1 MRATLF
7 LLLLTLAA
15 QAQIPGL
22 NSGRLSRPSF
32 AKPEQEWAV
41 LVGVSQYLHLPRTEW
56 LDGCD
61 ADASALAS
69 FLQSA
74 RGGSFPAEHVKLLV
88 NEGATITAVRRAL
101 DATIKAVK
109 SGDVVYLFFACH
121 GKVEAYGGGDV
132 AYLLCYDSDPQF
144 LNATALPMD
153 EVRRYVDVNLR
164 QASQVVLISD
174 ACHAGS
180 LGAQPTDRKLF
191 SSMADHLQEVGA
203 RDGVLNLMACKRN
216 ENAIEDPRLGGHG
229 VLTYVLLKAL
239 EGEGGSDKNGVVRAQ
254 DVLEYV
260 MRYVPRLTDQQQH
273 PRHSSNYHDE
283 FPMARLKEA
292 GPALNL
298 PPFPS
303 NSVASVTPT
312 SLSMAPQSLAT
323 LRVVGAP
330 RDSELY
336 LVQGDEQRTIGRALS
351 ASAVLVLENLAPG
364 KYVLVQSLGG
374 KQTEWPLD
382 LGPGRRSFDLRTGN

>member
-1 MRATLF
+1 V
-7 LLLLTLAA
+7 
-15 QAQIPGL
+15 
-22 NSGRLSRPSF
+22 
-32 AKPEQEWAV
+32 KPDQEWAV
-41 LVGVSQYLHLPRTEW
+41 LVGVSKYQHLPKTDW

-61 ADASALAS
+61 ADAQALAR
-69 FLQSA
+69 FLQSP
-74 RGGSFPAEHVKLLV
+74 RGGSFPAEHVRLLV
-88 NEGATITAVRRAL
+88 NENATITAVRRAL
-101 DATIKAVK
+101 DATIKAVQK
-109 SGDVVYLFFACH
+109 GDVVYLFFACH
-121 GKVEAYGGGDV
+121 GKVEAYGGGEV

-180 LGAQPTDRKLF
+180 LGVPLPERRLL
-191 SSMADHLQEVGA
+191 SSLADHLQEVGA

-216 ENAIEDPRLGGHG
+216 ENAVEDPRLGGHG

-239 EGEGGSDKNGVVRAQ
+239 EGEGGSDKHGVVRAQ
-254 DVLEYV
+254 DVLEHV
-260 MRYVPRLTDQQQH
+260 MRYVPRLTEQQQH
-273 PRHSSNYHDE
+273 PRHSSNYHDD
-283 FPMARLKEA
+283 FPMARLKEP

-303 NSVASVTPT
+303 NTVASVTPT
-312 SLSMAPQSLAT
+312 SLNLAPQALAT

-336 LVQGDEQRTIGRALS
+336 LVQGDEQRTIGRVLS
-351 ASAVLVLENLAPG
+351 SSAVLVLENLAPG
-364 KYVLVQSLGG
+364 RYILVQSLGG
-374 KQTEWPLD
+374 KQTEWPLE
-382 LGPGRRSFDLRTGN
+382 LAPGRRSFDVRTGN

>member
-1 MRATLF
+1 MKALALW
-7 LLLLTLAA
+7 LLLALAA

-22 NSGRLSRPSF
+22 DSGRRRPSF
-32 AKPEQEWAV
+32 AQPEQEWAV
-41 LVGVSQYLHLPRTEW
+41 LVGVSKYQHLPRAEW

-61 ADASALAS
+61 LDARALAS
-69 FLQSA
+69 FLQSP
-74 RGGSFPAEHVKLLV
+74 RGGSFPTPHVKLLV
-88 NEGATITAVRRAL
+88 DEGATITAVRRAL
-101 DATIKAVK
+101 DGTIKSVK
-109 SGDVVYLFFACH
+109 AGDVVYLFFACH
-121 GKVEAYGGGDV
+121 GKVETYGGGEV

-153 EVRRYVDVNLR
+153 EIRRYVDVNLR

-180 LGAQPTDRKLF
+180 LGATPGDRRLF
-191 SSMADHLQEVGA
+191 SSLADHLQEVGA
-203 RDGVLNLMACKRN
+203 RDGVLNLMACKRS
-216 ENAIEDPRLGGHG
+216 ENAVEDPRLGGHG

-239 EGEGGSDKNGVVRAQ
+239 EGEGGADRNGVVRAQ

-303 NSVASVTPT
+303 STVASVTPS
-312 SLSMAPQSLAT
+312 SLTMAPQSLAT

-336 LVQGDEQRTIGRALS
+336 LVQGEEQRTIGRALS
-351 ASAVLVLENLAPG
+351 STAVLVMEGLAPG
-364 KYVLVQSLGG
+364 RYILVQTLGG
-374 KQTEWPLD
+374 KQVEWPLD
-382 LGPGRRSFDLRTGN
+382 LAPGKRSFDVRTGN